1 MSSTMAM
8 DTARLLRFAGFL
20 TLGLTG
26 LPLLVELAQEP
37 ELCRQAPYRLWFV
50 CFVLFGLAFGVTGW
64 RAPAGRAGA
73 VQTASLIVQ
82 TAAALAMILLV
93 CSGQEGALLVIVAA
107 QVGWVLPFSR
117 AAVWV
122 GVQATAMC
130 AILGFSWS
138 GVISLKLMAT
148 YLGFQ
153 VLALFSCFLTA
164 REALARTDLLSANRE
179 LKATRELLANTSR
192 LAERER
198 ISRDLH
204 DTLGHHLTALSLNL
218 EAASHVS
225 NGSALTQVQ
234 RAQAV
239 TKLLLSDVRGTVS
252 ALRGEDALS
261 LADALAT
268 LVDAVTEPQVHLRVS
283 KDLAIYDPLC
293 AQTALRCVQEIVT
306 NAIRHAHA
314 DNLWIELTSAGGHL
328 RLVAH
333 DDGRGVEQ
341 IAAGHGLRGMRER
354 VELIGGEL
362 DIRSAPAQ
370 GFRISASIPL
380 RGAVA

>member
-1 MSSTMAM
+1 MAT
-8 DTARLLRFAGFL
+8 DTARLLRYAGFL

-37 ELCRQAPYRLWFV
+37 ELCRQSPYLLWFV
-50 CFVLFGLAFGVTGW
+50 CLVLFGVAFGVTGW
-64 RAPAGRAGA
+64 RAPAGRAGPA
-73 VQTASLIVQ
+73 QTASLVVQ
-82 TAAALAMILLV
+82 TAAALTMILLV

-117 AAVWV
+117 AAAWV
-122 GVQATAMC
+122 GIQATAMC
-130 AILGFSWS
+130 AILAFSWS

-164 REALARTDLLSANRE
+164 REALARTDLLRTNQE

-192 LAERER
+192 LVERER

-225 NGSALTQVQ
+225 NDAALTQVQ

-252 ALRGEDALS
+252 ALRGEDAIG

-268 LVDAVTEPQVHLRVS
+268 LVDAVPEPQVHLRVS
-283 KDLAIYDPLC
+283 NDLKIYDPVC

-314 DNLWIELTSAGGHL
+314 ANLWIDLTSAEGHL

-333 DDGRGVEQ
+333 DDGRGVQ
-341 IAAGHGLRGMRER
+341 QVTPGHGLRGMRER

-380 RGAVA
+380 HGVPA